1 MYSMTSKSIR
11 PLLFASPEE
20 CEQAF
25 YEAMESADIEA
36 ISDAWLDDEDVVCVH
51 PGGARLI
58 GYSAVR
64 ASLVALL
71 SSGPVQIRTVS
82 RKCFE
87 SPTVAVTNVIEEVV
101 VVQSGGRQ
109 LVHVIATNAF
119 AKTPS
124 GWKMVLHHAAPAPQG
139 RAADVEAPHGPV
151 H

>member
-1 MYSMTSKSIR
+1 MSRLTK

-25 YEAMESADIEA
+25 YEALQAADA
-36 ISDAWLDDEDVVCVH
+36 DAVSDAWLDDDDVVCVH
-51 PGGARLI
+51 PGGARLV

-87 SPTVAVTNVIEEVV
+87 SSTVAVSNVIEEVV
-101 VVQSGGRQ
+101 VVQGGSRQ

-139 RAADVEAPHGPV
+139 RAADVETPHGPV